1 MCIPVYTTYIQ
12 NIYIYKDIYIL
23 YIIHIQYCA
32 CQYLNIYVN
41 DFISISVLYCFT
53 KPYVYDIFSFF
64 GKPK

>member
-41 DFISISVLYCFT
+41 DFISI
-53 KPYVYDIFSFF
+53 
-64 GKPK
+64 